1 MEFHGNISRRQ
12 NFMLVTH
19 YPKIEHIGFKKRKE
33 KFHGLSFFDFGS
45 ILPEVVLDDLLMVKL
60 YALYDFWFCQEA

>member
-1 MEFHGNISRRQ
+1 
-12 NFMLVTH
+12 MLVTH

-45 ILPEVVLDDLLMVKL
+45 ILPEVVLDDLLMVK
-60 YALYDFWFCQEA
+60 YMPYMTFGSVRKHNHPCT